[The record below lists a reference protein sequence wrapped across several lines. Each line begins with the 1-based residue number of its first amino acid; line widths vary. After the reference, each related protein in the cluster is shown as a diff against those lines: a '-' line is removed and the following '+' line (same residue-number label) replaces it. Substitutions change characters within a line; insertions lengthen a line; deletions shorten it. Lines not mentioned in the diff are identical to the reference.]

1 MIYFDNASTT
11 PVSQK
16 VVDTISQVYLHD
28 YFNPSATYEGGRKIS
43 KKIDQVREY
52 LSNVLS
58 CKKEELY
65 FTSCATESNN
75 WVINNAFKNK
85 KGNIV
90 VSCGEHACVYETAK
104 NLESKGLDVR
114 YAPLNEDGTVN
125 ESKLLDLVDD
135 KTNLVS
141 VIHVSNETGVI
152 NDIAKLSYLVKK
164 KNPRTAFHSD
174 GVQAFLKTPVN
185 LRAFNVDFYSISG
198 HKVGAPKGIGLL
210 YVNSKCKISP
220 YIYGGGQEKGMRSGT
235 ENIGGIVGL
244 GEATKE
250 FLSIYNKEKTENN
263 YNYLIEK
270 LNTIPDIKIIGS
282 KVNNT
287 KLILCVS
294 LSRAR
299 AETIQSVM
307 SDNGIYIG
315 RGSACSSKHGGNRV
329 LSAMKISDKDIDGAI
344 RLSLSPNTSLEE
356 ITIMVN
362 TLKNTLE
369 KLRGHTIGK

>member
-1 MIYFDNASTT
+1 
-11 PVSQK
+11 
-16 VVDTISQVYLHD
+16 
-28 YFNPSATYEGGRKIS
+28 
-43 KKIDQVREY
+43 
-52 LSNVLS
+52 
-58 CKKEELY
+58 
-65 FTSCATESNN
+65 
-75 WVINNAFKNK
+75 
-85 KGNIV
+85 
-90 VSCGEHACVYETAK
+90 
-104 NLESKGLDVR
+104 
-114 YAPLNEDGTVN
+114 
-125 ESKLLDLVDD
+125 
-135 KTNLVS
+135 
-141 VIHVSNETGVI
+141 
-152 NDIAKLSYLVKK
+152 
-164 KNPRTAFHSD
+164 
-174 GVQAFLKTPVN
+174 
-185 LRAFNVDFYSISG
+185 
-198 HKVGAPKGIGLL
+198 
-210 YVNSKCKISP
+210 
-220 YIYGGGQEKGMRSGT
+220 MRSGT

-299 AETIQSVM
+299 AETVQSVM

-369 KLRGHTIGK
+369 KLRGSKREAQRLR